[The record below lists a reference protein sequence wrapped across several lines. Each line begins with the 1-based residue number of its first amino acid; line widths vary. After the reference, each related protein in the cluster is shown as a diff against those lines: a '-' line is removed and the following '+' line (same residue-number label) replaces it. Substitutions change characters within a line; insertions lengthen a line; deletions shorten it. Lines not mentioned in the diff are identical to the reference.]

1 MSCLCCWL
9 RVHIHSYQVSRFCLF
24 ALSLSLFTLL
34 PAFADPLD
42 EASMFEKD
50 GIYHIYITAEIAA
63 DEEHIR
69 RVLTDYVHVYRL
81 SDSIIESRVLESP
94 DDGKQQVLTRVLC
107 CIPLFCREVTRV
119 DEVNILD
126 SGDLQAVIIPEQSDF
141 SSGTSKWQITSMGDC
156 TRLTYIATIE
166 PDFFIPP
173 ILGTQIVINN
183 MRDEFKKTFSR
194 IEHIAR
200 INEAREW
207 EDDFIFVN
215 VDRITVEEPCNDELM
230 TSLQ

>member
-9 RVHIHSYQVSRFCLF
+9 RVRIHSYQVSRFCL
-24 ALSLSLFTLL
+24 
-34 PAFADPLD
+34 
-42 EASMFEKD
+42 FEKD

-63 DEEHIR
+63 DEEHVR

-94 DDGKQQVLTRVLC
+94 GDGKQQILSRVLY
-107 CIPLFCREVTRV
+107 CIPLFCKEITRV
-119 DEVNILD
+119 DEVSILE

-141 SSGTSKWQITSMGDC
+141 SSGTSKWQITSLGDS

-173 ILGTQIVINN
+173 ILGTQIAINN
-183 MRDEFKKTFSR
+183 MRDEFKKTFTR

-215 VDRITVEEPCNDELM
+215 VDRKTGEEPCDSALL